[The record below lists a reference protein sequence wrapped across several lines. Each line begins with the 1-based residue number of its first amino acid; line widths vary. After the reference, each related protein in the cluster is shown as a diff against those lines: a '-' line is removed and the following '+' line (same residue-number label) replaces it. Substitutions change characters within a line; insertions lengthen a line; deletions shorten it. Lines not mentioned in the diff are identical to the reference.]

1 MKSKENEQTQTG
13 RNQKSNQGCSK
24 RNGLRRAFSQR
35 GDQLCESTA
44 LENMGQNL
52 KNSESQTSLGVQWLR
67 LPSNTGR

>member
-44 LENMGQNL
+44 LENTGQNL
-52 KNSESQTSLGVQWLR
+52 KNSESLR
-67 LPSNTGR
+67 LPWGSNG